1 MIGTGMGR
9 GRPGLA
15 SPWDKAQNTHHC
27 EVLGVSE
34 GWGWECISHPAPTS
48 SAAWLEG
55 WEGRLGSLIRETRKD
70 TTRPQM
76 PPGGGAGMPA

>member
-1 MIGTGMGR
+1 MGVGMHIPPR
-9 GRPGLA
+9 
-15 SPWDKAQNTHHC
+15 
-27 EVLGVSE
+27 
-34 GWGWECISHPAPTS
+34 PTS

-76 PPGGGAGMPA
+76 PPGGGGRDASLARPWPERTAWDTGLEWWS